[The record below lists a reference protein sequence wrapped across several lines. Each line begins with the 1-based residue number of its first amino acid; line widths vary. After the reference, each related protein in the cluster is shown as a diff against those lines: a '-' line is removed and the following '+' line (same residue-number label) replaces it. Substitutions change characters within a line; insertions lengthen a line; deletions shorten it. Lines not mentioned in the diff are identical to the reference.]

1 MESTSAGSAGIS
13 IPSAASAQA
22 SSGRFMLTLCALA
35 SPVAMR
41 PPQAP
46 QLKSFTFFTSRV
58 RQSDGSERL
67 YAHMGFFETFAD
79 ADRWAESVR
88 HLYPRAF
95 ATLAP
100 LALMRTAGAEP
111 AQPGFAPSPDKSSG
125 AQLSDTQVLEILEAR
140 RAVSAA
146 TDTGEGDGVALLR
159 PEDTGIRK
167 ALKEAVAQ
175 GAPVSFAVQLQWSER
190 PIELALVQRLDV
202 FRGHTLYATEN
213 HRRSRSRYFLR
224 LGFFSDPASAT
235 RVAVRARSAF
245 PSAAVI
251 PVIEPE
257 ITRSREAASNR
268 SGIPSLAA
276 PRVEEEIDFDSAD
289 TRALTKH
296 GQVEEKRPFSDPDDE
311 REMFIEPDP
320 LSQSGVRHLKVEVQE
335 QLSGRW
341 RVVKLREAA
350 ESLRVD

>member
-67 YAHMGFFETFAD
+67 YAHMGFFETFAE

-100 LALMRTAGAEP
+100 LAPMRTAGAES
-111 AQPGFAPSPDKSSG
+111 AQPGFSPPPDKRAD
-125 AQLSDTQVLEILEAR
+125 AQLSDTQVLELLEAR
-140 RAVSAA
+140 RDVSAW
-146 TDTGEGDGVALLR
+146 TDAAEGGEVDLLR

-167 ALKEAVAQ
+167 ALKEAVVQ

-190 PIELALVQRLDV
+190 PIELGLVQRLEV

-213 HRRSRSRYFLR
+213 HRRSRSSYFLR

-235 RVAVRARSAF
+235 RVAVRARSIF

-257 ITRSREAASNR
+257 ITRSREAATNH
-268 SGIPSLAA
+268 SGIPNLAV
-276 PRVEEEIDFDSAD
+276 PRVEEAIDFDSAD
-289 TRALTKH
+289 PRALTKRER
-296 GQVEEKRPFSDPDDE
+296 VEGKRPFKDPNDE
-311 REMFIEPDP
+311 QEMLIESDP
-320 LSQSGVRHLKVEVQE
+320 LSDSGVRHLKVEVQE

-350 ESLRVD
+350 KSLQAD